1 MHSFTHTLSNR
12 QNSPQARAG
21 TACRGRVA
29 RPLEHVPF
37 LTRSCG
43 LSLRSFSE
51 GGPAGFTRIG
61 TVATK
66 GQPAK
71 TTPTIIASGP
81 AERHDNWRRM
91 TLVAKPVTHRP
102 IGRKS
107 IRARAG
113 PFTR

>member
-1 MHSFTHTLSNR
+1 MLSFPHTFSDRRNPSL
-12 QNSPQARAG
+12 ARAG

-29 RPLEHVPF
+29 PPPEHVHF

-43 LSLRSFSE
+43 LSL
-51 GGPAGFTRIG
+51 PALFTRIG
-61 TVATK
+61 TMATE
-66 GQPAK
+66 GQPAE

-81 AERHDNWRRM
+81 AERHDNWIRM
-91 TLVAKPVTHRP
+91 TLVSRPVTHRP

-107 IRARAG
+107 ISARAG